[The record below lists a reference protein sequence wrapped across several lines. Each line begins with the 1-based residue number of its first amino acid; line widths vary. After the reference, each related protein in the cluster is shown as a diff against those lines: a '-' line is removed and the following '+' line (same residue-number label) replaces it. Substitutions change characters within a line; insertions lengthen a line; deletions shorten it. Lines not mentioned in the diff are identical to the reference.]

1 MNTMVM
7 KEREAGS
14 WTRKK
19 IAFGRE
25 LNSPPMIFTDWRNS
39 RAGIVTLEAAAE
51 HRIRIH
57 AHGEPV
63 TGQCE
68 HTHFVYTRGDMD
80 IMPAGYTESWRED
93 NDNTSLFVSLAP
105 RLLQRTAEELD
116 IDPQRA
122 DLELRY
128 QFRDSHIEH
137 IALALDAERRSGYE
151 NGNLY
156 AESLGTALAVH
167 LLRRY
172 RGSIPRNEGLSSH
185 RLRRLYDFIEANL
198 DQSLSLTQLSAV
210 AGVSASHLK
219 SLFRR
224 STGTPVHQYV
234 IQRRVE
240 RARELLQR
248 TNIPISQIA
257 LDAGFSHPSHMAR
270 CMQRILGLSPSA
282 LRKTYR

>member
-1 MNTMVM
+1 MNVM
-7 KEREAGS
+7 EPEVRD
-14 WTRKK
+14 WTSTKT
-19 IAFGRE
+19 IFGRE
-25 LNSPPMIFTDWRNS
+25 LTSPPMIYTDWRNS
-39 RAGIVTLEAAAE
+39 RAGIVTLEAAPE

-57 AHGEPV
+57 AHDKPV
-63 TGQCE
+63 TGACE
-68 HTHFVYTRGDMD
+68 HTRFVYTRGDMD
-80 IMPAGYTESWRED
+80 IMPAGHTESWRED
-93 NDNTSLFVSLAP
+93 NDNTSLFLSLAP

-116 IDPQRA
+116 IDPQRV

-172 RGSIPRNEGLSSH
+172 RASIPRNEGLSSH